1 MRRILAS
8 LVIAVL
14 VAAPAAASEEK
25 DVMAVVRQW
34 TRGLNKSD
42 SKLALAT
49 CADEATLIDD
59 FPPYVWLG
67 SGACSKWLNDLNAYS
82 EKNAMTDMSST
93 LLEPWHVQVTADQA
107 YVAVPI
113 NYALKVGGKDIK
125 ETGSVLT
132 VSLQRVLGR
141 WRITALAIAAR

>member
-8 LVIAVL
+8 LAIAVL
-14 VAAPAAASEEK
+14 TAAPAAASEEN

-34 TRGLNKSD
+34 TGILNRDD

-49 CADEATLIDD
+49 CADETAIIDD

-82 EKNAMTDMSST
+82 VKSAMTDMSST
-93 LLEPWHVQVTADQA
+93 LLKPWHVQVTADRA

-113 NYALKVGGKDIK
+113 NYTLKVEGKDVK

-132 VSLQRVLGR
+132 VSLQRVLAR